1 MTSKIIHMTALILIG
16 ICSSGIVSYT
26 QNENT
31 SSSAEYYRNGIFFKE
46 RNQID
51 LAITAFENATK
62 RDSHFAEAFHQLSLL
77 YMQLGTVDARAKA
90 TRAMKRALRLDS
102 KNILYNLDM
111 AKLSLKKEMNGDA
124 TSYLKKVLEIDPG
137 NAEANYRLGL
147 LQIDDML
154 WYKDLIN
161 PQQDIVFTFNDYAD
175 KIMHT
180 ARLYFLNAL
189 SNDPSF
195 VLPYYQLAF
204 IEFEFSHY
212 DAMIKLLKKG
222 IQNHPKDKNLSLFLG
237 LAYQRK
243 SMFPLAQKYFEQ
255 AKRLMTQKE
264 LRELQSVSQVLS
276 PSTMKKYA
284 ALDEAEKSKFTDTF
298 WRQRDPLFLTKFNER
313 VLEHYSRL
321 AYVNLRFSDFE
332 KGTEGWE
339 TDQGKTYIR
348 FGPPKKMYRTRPSI
362 DVTFGNATIDND
374 KKYLN
379 TSKETWVY
387 DNFNLTFEDEFL
399 NRKFRFKK
407 DFNPD
412 RDSKRK
418 FEQLVKKEPEHYKP
432 HMRGDK
438 FDFPYSITQ
447 FRDASGAT
455 KIELFYGV
463 PPNKVS
469 LYQYED
475 DADIRVKLKTGF
487 FVFDDRWQEL
497 NRTVKYRNKSLISI
511 QNPKHDYFKIDR
523 FQTTM
528 TQGMFNFA
536 FEIMDE
542 FTGNYGHIKD
552 TLAVRAFDTDHLNMS
567 DLLLAANIEPD
578 SSVSIY
584 DFENLK
590 IIPNLFGRFSA
601 HEPLFVYFEIYNLR
615 KIADGES
622 HCNVEIILSPV
633 QNQTSSLA
641 KFASGVGSIFGFTA
655 AKQGKVSITN
665 EYYGESDTQHI
676 YNAFQLTRARPG
688 DYKLIVRVTDVNS
701 GATVEKET
709 TLNIY

>member
-1 MTSKIIHMTALILIG
+1 M
-16 ICSSGIVSYT
+16 
-26 QNENT
+26 
-31 SSSAEYYRNGIFFKE
+31 FFKE
-46 RNQID
+46 RNQFD

-62 RDSHFAEAFHQLSLL
+62 KDRNFAEAYHQLSLL
-77 YMQLGTVDARAKA
+77 YMQLGTVHARSKA
-90 TRAMKRALRLDS
+90 TRALKRALRLDS

-124 TSYLKKVLEIDPG
+124 TSYFKKVLEIDPG

-147 LQIDDML
+147 LQIGDML
-154 WYKDLIN
+154 WYKNLIN
-161 PQQDIVFTFNDYAD
+161 PQQDIVFAFNEYAT

-180 ARLYFLNAL
+180 ARNYFLNAIN
-189 SNDPSF
+189 NDPYF
-195 VLPYYQLAF
+195 VLSYYQLAF

-212 DAMIKLLKKG
+212 DAMIRLLKKG
-222 IQNHPKDKNLSLFLG
+222 LKNHPKNKNLYLFLG

-243 SMFPLAQKYFEQ
+243 SMFPLAQKYFDQ
-255 AKRLMTQKE
+255 AKQLMTQKE
-264 LRELQSVSQVLS
+264 LHALQSTSHVLS
-276 PSTMKKYA
+276 PSMMKKYA
-284 ALDEAEKSKFTDTF
+284 ALNEAAKSTFTDGF
-298 WRQRDPLFLTKFNER
+298 WKQRDPLFFTKFNER
-313 VLEHYSRL
+313 LLEHYSRL

-332 KGTEGWE
+332 KGIDGWE

-362 DVTFGNATIDND
+362 DVTFGNASIDND

-379 TSKETWVY
+379 TSKETWFY

-412 RDSKRK
+412 RDSKSK

-432 HMRGDK
+432 HMRGSK

-447 FRDASGAT
+447 FRDASGDT

-469 LYQYED
+469 LYQY

-487 FVFDDRWQEL
+487 FVFDDHWQEL

-511 QNPKHDYFKIDR
+511 QDPKNNYFKVDR
-523 FQTTM
+523 FQTSMAPGT
-528 TQGMFNFA
+528 FNIA

-552 TLAVRAFDTDHLNMS
+552 TLAVRAFDRSHLDMS
-567 DLLLAANIEPD
+567 DLLLATNIEPD

-584 DFENLK
+584 DFENIK

-615 KIADGES
+615 KVEDGES

-633 QNQTSSLA
+633 QNQKGSLT
-641 KFASGVGSIFGFTA
+641 KFTSGVGSIFGFTA
-655 AKQGKVSITN
+655 AKQSEVSITN
-665 EYYGESDTQHI
+665 EYFGNSDTQHI
-676 YNAFQLTRARPG
+676 YNAFQLTNAKPG
-688 DYKLIVRVTDVNS
+688 DYKLKVRLTDVNG